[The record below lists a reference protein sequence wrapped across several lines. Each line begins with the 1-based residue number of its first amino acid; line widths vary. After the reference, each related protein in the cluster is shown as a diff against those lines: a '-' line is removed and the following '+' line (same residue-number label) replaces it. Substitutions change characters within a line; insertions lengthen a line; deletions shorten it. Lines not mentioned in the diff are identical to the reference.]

1 MTIRKYNLNLDVK
14 DQSFAPQII
23 TRQGDSTGTT
33 QLNVSVTDNGS
44 SVAFNG
50 TPQFRAL
57 TSISKLV
64 IVDSNNFSNVEPDKG
79 TFTYDIPSQVLV
91 EPGRLYVA
99 YFAITGNDGVE
110 STLGLTIY
118 VQQAA
123 DLNPASYGNYVSS
136 IDGVIKS
143 TQDDITDL
151 QQAIKTAQDEWAA
164 GNFVSITTAQT
175 ISGSK
180 TFTAP
185 INGALATRAA
195 TFTDFADVAAHMD
208 TYAGNWYVKDTA
220 IANSPVANMLWYAV
234 DVIPGNA
241 GTVGVI
247 RVSQYGKNAYFAIPN
262 NTVLGT
268 WHRVATDTD
277 IGSVNSSI
285 AAVNASVAAITP
297 TMASGS
303 NAGITYLNG
312 WVKDANSPITYRLT
326 TLGAVTMIQVYGW
339 ASGPALAQNNG
350 SEILQLPDNVAK
362 YFSSATSY
370 ISNIGRAINR
380 AISGNVSVGSS
391 GRLSVQIY
399 GSVTLSAGDGFYVD
413 LLVIAPTM

>member
-1 MTIRKYNLNLDVK
+1 MTIRKYNLSIDVK
-14 DQSFAPQII
+14 DQSYAPQII
-23 TRQGDSTGTT
+23 TRQGDATGTT
-33 QLNVSVTDNGS
+33 QLNVAITDNGAPVS
-44 SVAFNG
+44 FTG

-64 IVDSNNFSNVEPDKG
+64 VVDSNNFSNVNASQG
-79 TFTYDIPSQVLV
+79 TFTYNIPSQVLS

-99 YFAITGNDGVE
+99 YFAITGSDGVE
-110 STLGLTIY
+110 STVGLTIF

-123 DLNPASYGNYVSS
+123 DLNPASYGNYVSA

-234 DVIPGNA
+234 DVIPGNT

-277 IGSVNSSI
+277 IGNVNSS
-285 AAVNASVAAITP
+285 VTAITP

-312 WVKDANSPITYRLT
+312 WVKDGSSPISYRLT
-326 TLGAVTMIQVYGW
+326 TLGTVTMIQVYGW
-339 ASGPALAQNNG
+339 ASGPALAQNSG
-350 SEILQLPDNVAK
+350 SEILQFPDNVTK

-370 ISNIGRAINR
+370 VSNIGRAINR
-380 AISGNVSVGSS
+380 SISGNVSVGSN
-391 GRLSVQIY
+391 GRLGVQIY
-399 GSVTLSAGDGFYVD
+399 GSNTLGAGSGFYVD
-413 LLVIAPTM
+413 LLIIAPTM

>member
-1 MTIRKYNLNLDVK
+1 MTIRKYNLSLDVK
-14 DQSFAPQII
+14 NQSYAPQII
-23 TRQGDSTGTT
+23 TRQGDATGTT
-33 QLNVSVTDNGS
+33 QLNVAITDNGAP
-44 SVAFNG
+44 VPFTG

-64 IVDSNNFSNVEPDKG
+64 VVDSNNFSNINANQG
-79 TFTYDIPSQVLV
+79 TFTYGIPSQVLA

-99 YFAITGNDGVE
+99 YFAITDSSGVE
-110 STLGLTIY
+110 STVGLTVF

-123 DLNPASYGNYVSS
+123 DLNPAHYGDYVST
-136 IDGVIKS
+136 IDGVVKS
-143 TQDDITDL
+143 TQDSITDL
-151 QQAIKTAQDEWAA
+151 KQKIAEAQAAWAS

-185 INGALATRAA
+185 INGALATRTA

-208 TYAGNWYVKDTA
+208 KYAGNWYVKNTA

-234 DVIPGNA
+234 DVIPGDA

-262 NTVLGT
+262 SALLGT

-277 IGSVNSSI
+277 IGSVNSS
-285 AAVNASVAAITP
+285 VAAITP
-297 TMASGS
+297 TMASES

-312 WVKDANSPITYRLT
+312 WVKDGSSPITYRLT
-326 TLGAVTMIQVYGW
+326 TLGTVTMIQVYGW
-339 ASGPALAQNNG
+339 ASGPALAQNAG
-350 SEILQLPDNVAK
+350 SEILQLPDNVTK

-370 ISNIGRAINR
+370 VSNIGRAVNR
-380 AISGNVSVGSS
+380 GISGNVSVNEK
-391 GRLSVQIY
+391 GRLGINIY
-399 GSVTLSAGDGFYVD
+399 GSTTLSAGSGFYVD

>member
-1 MTIRKYNLNLDVK
+1 MAIRTYNMRLDVK
-14 DQSFAPQII
+14 SQATIEQVV
-23 TRQGDSTGTT
+23 TRQGDATGATRI
-33 QLNVSVTDNGS
+33 NVSLYDGGAP
-44 SVAFNG
+44 VAFSG
-50 TPQFRAL
+50 TPEFRAI
-57 TSISKLV
+57 TPITKLV
-64 IVDSNNFSNVEPDKG
+64 VVDSGNFSAVNASAGK
-79 TFTYDIPSQVLV
+79 FTYDIPSQALA
-91 EPGRLYVA
+91 EPGKMAVA
-99 YFAITGNDGVE
+99 YFAIKTAAGVDT
-110 STLGLTIY
+110 TLAFTVFIE
-118 VQQAA
+118 QAA
-123 DLNPASYGNYVSS
+123 DINPAHYGDYISTV
-136 IDGVIKS
+136 DGAIAAAN
-143 TQDDITDL
+143 DDIDDL
-151 QQAIKTAQDEWAA
+151 NKRIDEAQAEWAA

-175 ISGSK
+175 ISGAK
-180 TFTAP
+180 TFSAP

-195 TFTDFADVAAHMD
+195 TFTDFADVAQHMD
-208 TYAGNWYVKDTA
+208 TYAGYWYVEGA
-220 IANSPVANMLWYAV
+220 IPANAPVADMTRHIV
-234 DVIPGNA
+234 EVIPGNA
-241 GTVGVI
+241 NTAGVI
-247 RVSQYGKNAYFAIPN
+247 RVSWYAHEVYFALPN
-262 NTVLGT
+262 NGVLGT

-277 IGSVNSSI
+277 IGKVNSSI
-285 AAVNASVAAITP
+285 AAITP

-339 ASGPALAQNNG
+339 VSGPALAQNNG

-399 GSVTLSAGDGFYVD
+399 GSATLSAGDGFYVD

>member
-99 YFAITGNDGVE
+99 YFAITDNDGVE

-185 INGALATRAA
+185 INGAIATRAA
-195 TFTDFADVAAHMD
+195 TFTDFADVAAHMY

-220 IANSPVANMLWYAV
+220 ITNSPVAGMTWYMV
-234 DVIPGNA
+234 EVVPGNSFTT
-241 GTVGVI
+241 GTI
-247 RVSQYGKNAYFAIPN
+247 RVNKYVGNSYFVEVDN
-262 NTVLGT
+262 GVLGT

-277 IGSVNSSI
+277 IGNVNS
-285 AAVNASVAAITP
+285 SVAAITP
-297 TMASGS
+297 TMASES

-312 WVKDANSPITYRLT
+312 WVKDGSSPITYRLT
-326 TLGAVTMIQVYGW
+326 TLGTVTMIQVYGW
-339 ASGPALAQNNG
+339 ASGPALAQNA
-350 SEILQLPDNVAK
+350 SSIIIQLPDNVAK
-362 YFSSATSY
+362 YFSSTISR
-370 ISNIGRAINR
+370 ISNIGRAVNR
-380 AISGNVSVGSS
+380 GISGNVSVDETGKL
-391 GRLSVQIY
+391 GVTIY
-399 GSVTLSAGDGFYVD
+399 GSTTLNAGSGFYVD
-413 LLVIAPTM
+413 LLIITPTV